1 MGAEAGLASARTAP
15 VSLFEGVAVE
25 DTKARVGAAR
35 EATLVLVESDVEH
48 CDAHARDGW
57 AVPLREGGTRAA
69 RRARSAAWEEE
80 PSSRIA
86 MVPVATPDRVG
97 GTAAGIRPAPR
108 RSPEREEREGQK
120 HGAAR
125 LLVLYIL
132 QFISGFTPACS

>member
-1 MGAEAGLASARTAP
+1 M
-15 VSLFEGVAVE
+15 
-25 DTKARVGAAR
+25 
-35 EATLVLVESDVEH
+35 
-48 CDAHARDGW
+48 
-57 AVPLREGGTRAA
+57 PLREGGTRAA